1 MDQIEFSIIVTVY
14 NCEPYIKEC
23 IESVINQTYGK
34 FELILVDDGSR
45 DNSLK
50 ICNEFLNV
58 DSRISVF
65 HKQNE
70 GQLAT
75 RLFGIDHASNEFLV
89 FLDSDDTLDKKSLQ
103 TIKEYLEE
111 YSPDCLVFGLQ
122 RVLDGNVISKWTE
135 VDGKICFSNQK
146 SEFIKKVI
154 LNEEYNSVCRKV
166 IKRSLIKD
174 IVFPEEFFSIR
185 HGEDLLQSV
194 LYFQVCNKVLFIP
207 ECLYNYR
214 VNANSVQQTW
224 NHSNYRV
231 DFTVPETV
239 YQIVTSNNLLDAK
252 SLNEFQAYLCYLL
265 THDIEMILRFRVPTR
280 QKIDYFEE
288 IKNTS
293 YYQNI
298 LQRYFGD
305 NIENCKKRSIIK
317 LFSNGQY
324 MLLIAVES
332 AMEIARKILL
342 QIRKIHR

>member
-1 MDQIEFSIIVTVY
+1 MDQVRFSIIVPVY
-14 NCEPYIKEC
+14 NCESFIKEC
-23 IESVINQTYGK
+23 IESVIDQTYAD

-50 ICNEFLNV
+50 ICNEYSNV

-65 HKQNE
+65 HKNNE

-75 RLFGIDHASNEFLV
+75 RLFGINKAANEFLV
-89 FLDSDDTLDKKSLQ
+89 FLDSDDTLDKKCLQ

-135 VDGKICFSNQK
+135 IDGKICLVNQK

-166 IKRSLIKD
+166 LKKSLINR

-185 HGEDLLQSV
+185 HGEDLLQSI
-194 LYFQVCNKVLFIP
+194 LYLQVCNKVLFIP

-214 VNANSVQQTW
+214 VNPNSVQQTW
-224 NHSNYRV
+224 NQSNYHV

-239 YQIVTSNNLLDAK
+239 YQIVTSNNLLDDK

-265 THDIEMILRFRVPTR
+265 THDIEMILRFNVPTR
-280 QKIDYFEE
+280 QKIKYFEE

-298 LQRYFGD
+298 LQRYLGD
-305 NIENCKKRSIIK
+305 NIENCKKKLIIK
-317 LFSNGQY
+317 LFSCGKY
-324 MLLIAVES
+324 TPLIIIES
-332 AMEIARKILL
+332 TLEIARKLL
-342 QIRKIHR
+342 CKMYQIKR

>member
-1 MDQIEFSIIVTVY
+1 MDQVRFSIIVPVY
-14 NCEPYIKEC
+14 NCESFIKEC
-23 IESVINQTYGK
+23 IESVIDQTYAD

-50 ICNEFLNV
+50 ICNEYSNV

-65 HKQNE
+65 HKNNE

-75 RLFGIDHASNEFLV
+75 RLFGINKAANEFLV
-89 FLDSDDTLDKKSLQ
+89 FLDSDDTLDKKCLQ
-103 TIKEYLEE
+103 TIKVYLEE

-135 VDGKICFSNQK
+135 IDGKICLANQK

-166 IKRSLIKD
+166 LKKSLINK

-185 HGEDLLQSV
+185 HGEDLLQSI
-194 LYFQVCNKVLFIP
+194 LYLQVCNKVLFIP

-214 VNANSVQQTW
+214 VNPNSVQQTW
-224 NHSNYRV
+224 NQSNYHV

-239 YQIVTSNNLLDAK
+239 YQIVTSNNLLDDK

-265 THDIEMILRFRVPTR
+265 THDIEMILRFNVPTR

-298 LQRYFGD
+298 LQRYFDD
-305 NIENCKKRSIIK
+305 NIDNCKKKSIIK
-317 LFSNGQY
+317 LFSNGHY
-324 MLLIAVES
+324 MLLIVVEF
-332 AMEIARKILL
+332 AMEIARKIILE
-342 QIRKIHR
+342 IRRVHR